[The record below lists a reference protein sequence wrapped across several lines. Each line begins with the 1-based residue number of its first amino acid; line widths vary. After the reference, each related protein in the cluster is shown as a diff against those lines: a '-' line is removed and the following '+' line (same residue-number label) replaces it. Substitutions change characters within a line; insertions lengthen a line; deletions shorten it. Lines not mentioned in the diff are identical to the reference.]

1 MNILSIVI
9 QVFLAVAMF
18 DVWLF
23 RYRTP
28 GIFRGGDS
36 TTMEEEF
43 RVYGLPDW
51 FRNLVRVL
59 KLTAGVCMILGIWY
73 DMVGLFAG
81 VLLSILM
88 AGAVAMHVKVRD
100 PAFKA
105 IPSTSFLAMSIW
117 VVWFY
122 RDALVS

>member
-1 MNILSIVI
+1 MISSFL
-9 QVFLAVAMF
+9 QLFLAAAML

-51 FRNLVRVL
+51 FRSLIRVL
-59 KLTAGVCMILGIWY
+59 KLTAAVLMIAGIWHPL
-73 DMVGLFAG
+73 VAAVAG
-81 VLLSILM
+81 VWLAVLM
-88 AGAVAMHVKVRD
+88 AGAMSMHFKVRD
-100 PAFKA
+100 PLYKAFPA
-105 IPSTSFLAMSIW
+105 TSFFLMCL
-117 VVWFY
+117 VVTWTHL
-122 RDALVS
+122 DALPV

>member
-1 MNILSIVI
+1 MLTNFA

-28 GIFRGGDS
+28 GMFRGGDS

-51 FRNLVRVL
+51 FRSLVRVL
-59 KLTAGVCMILGIWY
+59 KLTAGVLMIGGLWN
-73 DMVGLFAG
+73 DMIALLAG
-81 VLLSILM
+81 VWLAVLM
-88 AGAVAMHVKVRD
+88 AGAMSMHFKVKD
-100 PAFKA
+100 PLYKAF
-105 IPSTSFLAMSIW
+105 PSTTFFLMCLW
-117 VVWFY
+117 VTWVHL
-122 RDALVS
+122 DALPL